1 MPVLGNS
8 RHERFAQELAN
19 GKTSDEAYVLA
30 GFKANRGNATRLK
43 ANDSV
48 MKRVAE
54 LKASAAERAEITREM
69 VLRELGHIGFSDI
82 RQLFGTGGALKRV
95 EDLDD
100 AAAAAIASIEVVVK
114 KMPGGDDD
122 EVEHVAK
129 IKTWDKRAALV
140 DIAKMQGWHV
150 ERHEHTGKD
159 GGPIETVEKSPRDIA
174 KDVAFILSRGA
185 KSRPTVN

>member
-1 MPVLGNS
+1 MPVLDNS

-19 GKTSDEAYVLA
+19 GKTVDESYVLA

-43 ANDSV
+43 ANESV

-82 RQLFGTGGALKRV
+82 RQLFGEGGALKRV

-100 AAAAAIASIEVVVK
+100 AAAAAVASIEVVVK

-159 GGPIETVEKSPRDIA
+159 GGPIETIEKSPRDIA